1 MSESTRH
8 RMKKVLPKIV
18 LSVTG
23 LSSSLMLGGCN
34 LVLLD
39 PKGPVGQA
47 EKDLIVMCASA
58 MLLIVIPVIIASLV
72 IARRYRSTN
81 KNATYSPKWD
91 FSAKIETLIWGI
103 PICLIAFLAYHTF
116 VSCHELDPY
125 KPLVVKEASVKPVKV
140 QVVALDWKWL
150 FIYPDEGI
158 ATVNEMAMPVNA
170 PVEFVLTSDAV
181 MNSFYIPQ
189 LGSQIY
195 VMAGMQTQL
204 HLMASEAGNYAGVS
218 NNYSGA
224 GYSDMK
230 FHALALNQDAYQEW
244 INKVKASSKVLDTES
259 YAKLAV
265 KSIKHPV
272 EYFSAVDHGLFEN
285 IVAKYNNGMVADKDS
300 GKMIHMDSN
309 MSGMHTKE

>member
-1 MSESTRH
+1 
-8 RMKKVLPKIV
+8 MKKVLPKIV

-272 EYFSAVDHGLFEN
+272 EYFSAGDHGLFEN